1 MAVKACRT
9 VSVGRPALQDAHCR
23 RASKAPTLC
32 SKATYLVSSSPQIL
46 GVKRARIAMSS
57 DSVLSSARPQGS
69 TAISGPPSARHSDRI
84 ALLLIAILATAVV
97 MPMLFLGNA
106 SGHDISFHLASWLD
120 VAGQWREGVL
130 FPRWAQW
137 ANWGFGEPRF
147 IFYPPASWMFG
158 AALGSVLP
166 WRMVPGTYIWLVLL
180 LSGFAMWRL
189 ARESLPDSQAIA
201 AALIFV
207 VNPYQLVVV
216 YYRSDYAELLASS
229 LFPFMVLGV
238 LRVVRCESRHHD
250 SRKSWTGVPLL
261 SLAFAAIWLSNAPAA
276 VIATYSVVLLLVGG
290 CLERK
295 NFRPLIPGA
304 AAMAIGFGLAAFYIL
319 PAAYEQ
325 RWVQISQVTAGNLHL
340 DQNFLFTH
348 SSDPEFALFNWKV
361 STTAVATML
370 LAGVAAVFGARRRR
384 EYPTLWWMMV
394 ALATASASMM
404 FPVSLWFWR
413 HLPKL
418 QFLQFPWRWLVPLGI
433 PYAFFLAS
441 LVTQARWRWI
451 WYSALALIIAATA
464 TAIVRD
470 AWWDSED
477 IPFLEVAIRTGHG
490 YEGTD
495 EYAPLGSD
503 IYGLPGAILNPESV
517 KVFQK
522 TPPTPL
528 LQQLTSDSGRAASFA
543 PLQISIDTWLSEDKS
558 FRVEAPKPLTV
569 ALRLLNYPAWEVR
582 VDDATVNP
590 GSEPGTGRML
600 MQVPT
605 GPHRVAVVL
614 RRTWDRTAGGV
625 ISGFSAIMF
634 FVCVAFA
641 GRRLRRQQT

>member
-1 MAVKACRT
+1 
-9 VSVGRPALQDAHCR
+9 
-23 RASKAPTLC
+23 
-32 SKATYLVSSSPQIL
+32 
-46 GVKRARIAMSS
+46 MSS
-57 DSVLSSARPQGS
+57 DSVLSGARPQEFN
-69 TAISGPPSARHSDRI
+69 AISGPLSARHSDRI

-97 MPMLFLGNA
+97 TPMLFLGNA

-120 VAGQWREGVL
+120 VAGQWREGVA

-147 IFYPPASWMFG
+147 IFYPPASWLFG

-229 LFPFMVLGV
+229 LFPFMVLGA
-238 LRVVRCESRHHD
+238 LRVVRTEPKPSDTRQG
-250 SRKSWTGVPLL
+250 WTGVPLL
-261 SLAFAAIWLSNAPAA
+261 ALAFAAIWLSNAPAA
-276 VIATYSVVLLLVGG
+276 VIATYSVVLLLVVG

-304 AAMAIGFGLAAFYIL
+304 AAMALGVGLAAFYIL

-361 STTAVATML
+361 STIAVATML

-384 EYPTLWWMMV
+384 EYPALWWMMV
-394 ALATASASMM
+394 ALAAASATMM
-404 FPVSLWFWR
+404 FPVSLWFWH

-441 LVTQARWRWI
+441 AIAQARWRWI
-451 WYSALALIIAATA
+451 WYSAVALIIAATA

-477 IPFLEVAIRTGHG
+477 IPFLEAAIRSGHG

-495 EYAPLGSD
+495 EYAPLDCD
-503 IYGLPGAILNPESV
+503 IYDLPGAILNPESLE
-517 KVFQK
+517 VFEK

-528 LQQLTSDSGRAASFA
+528 LQQVASDSGRVATLPA
-543 PLQISIDTWLSEDKS
+543 PQISIDKWRSEHKS
-558 FRVEAPKPLTV
+558 FRVETSQPATL

-590 GSEPGTGRML
+590 GSEPGMARML
-600 MQVPT
+600 VQVPT
-605 GPHRVAVVL
+605 GPHRVAVNL
-614 RRTWDRTAGGV
+614 HRTWDRTAGEV

-634 FVCVAFA
+634 FACVAVA
-641 GRRLRRQQT
+641 GRRRRQQT

>member
-1 MAVKACRT
+1 
-9 VSVGRPALQDAHCR
+9 
-23 RASKAPTLC
+23 
-32 SKATYLVSSSPQIL
+32 
-46 GVKRARIAMSS
+46 MSF
-57 DSVLSSARPQGS
+57 DSVLRSARTHGYA
-69 TAISGPPSARHSDRI
+69 AISGPLSTRHSDRV

-97 MPMLFLGNA
+97 TPMLFLGNA
-106 SGHDISFHLASWLD
+106 SGHDISFHLGSWLD
-120 VAGQWREGVL
+120 VAGQWREGVA

-166 WRMVPGTYIWLVLL
+166 WRMVPGAYIWLVLL

-189 ARESLPDSQAIA
+189 ARESLPDSEAIA

-229 LFPFMVLGV
+229 LFPFMVLGA
-238 LRVVRCESRHHD
+238 LRVVRSNPAPGD

-261 SLAFAAIWLSNAPAA
+261 ALAFAAIWLSNAPAA
-276 VIATYSVVLLLVGG
+276 VIATYSVVLLLTIG

-295 NFRPLIPGA
+295 NFWPLIPGA

-361 STTAVATML
+361 STVAVGTML
-370 LAGVAAVFGARRRR
+370 LAGVAAVLGARRRR

-394 ALATASASMM
+394 ALAGASAFMM
-404 FPVSLWFWR
+404 FPVSLWFWH

-433 PYAFFLAS
+433 PYAFFLTS
-441 LVTQARWRWI
+441 IVTRARWRLI
-451 WYSALALIIAATA
+451 WYAVLALVIAATA

-477 IPFLEVAIRTGHG
+477 IPFLEAAIRTGHG

-495 EYAPLGSD
+495 EYAPLGCD
-503 IYGLPGAILNPESV
+503 IYALPGAILNPESP

-528 LQQLTSDSGRAASFA
+528 LQQTTSDSGKASNS
-543 PLQISIDTWLSEDKS
+543 PLPQISIDEWLSEHKS
-558 FRVEAPKPLTV
+558 FRVESPTPLTL

-582 VDDATVNP
+582 VDGASANP
-590 GSEPGTGRML
+590 GSEPEIARML
-600 MQVPT
+600 VQVPS
-605 GPHRVAVVL
+605 GPHRVAVKL

-625 ISGFSAIMF
+625 ISSISMILLI
-634 FVCVAFA
+634 VCAAFG
-641 GRRLRRQQT
+641 GRQRSPSQT

>member
-1 MAVKACRT
+1 
-9 VSVGRPALQDAHCR
+9 
-23 RASKAPTLC
+23 
-32 SKATYLVSSSPQIL
+32 
-46 GVKRARIAMSS
+46 MSS
-57 DSVLSSARPQGS
+57 DSVLSSARPQGF
-69 TAISGPPSARHSDRI
+69 TAISGPLSARHSDRI

-97 MPMLFLGNA
+97 TPMLFLGNA

-120 VAGQWREGVL
+120 VAGQWREGEA

-147 IFYPPASWMFG
+147 IFYPPASWLFG

-229 LFPFMVLGV
+229 LFPFMVLGA
-238 LRVVRCESRHHD
+238 LRVVRTEPKPSDTRQG
-250 SRKSWTGVPLL
+250 WTGVPLL
-261 SLAFAAIWLSNAPAA
+261 ALAFAAIWLSNAPAA
-276 VIATYSVVLLLVGG
+276 VIATYSVVLLLVVG

-295 NFRPLIPGA
+295 DFRPLIPGA
-304 AAMAIGFGLAAFYIL
+304 AALALGVGLAAFYIL

-361 STTAVATML
+361 STIAVATML

-384 EYPTLWWMMV
+384 EYPALWWMMV
-394 ALATASASMM
+394 ALAAASATMM
-404 FPVSLWFWR
+404 FPVSLWFWH

-441 LVTQARWRWI
+441 AIAQARWRWI
-451 WYSALALIIAATA
+451 WYSAVALIIAATA

-477 IPFLEVAIRTGHG
+477 IPFLEAAIRSGHG

-495 EYAPLGSD
+495 EYAPLACD
-503 IYGLPGAILNPESV
+503 IYDLPGAILNPESPE
-517 KVFQK
+517 VFEK
-522 TPPTPL
+522 APPTPL
-528 LQQLTSDSGRAASFA
+528 LQQVASDSGRVTTFPPA
-543 PLQISIDTWLSEDKS
+543 QISIDKWQSEHKG
-558 FRVEAPKPLTV
+558 FRLEAYEPLTL

-582 VDDATVNP
+582 VDDAIVNP
-590 GSEPGTGRML
+590 GSEPGIARML
-600 MQVPT
+600 VQVPS
-605 GPHRVAVVL
+605 GPHRVAVNL

-634 FVCVAFA
+634 FAYVAFA
-641 GRRLRRQQT
+641 GRSRGH

>member
-1 MAVKACRT
+1 
-9 VSVGRPALQDAHCR
+9 
-23 RASKAPTLC
+23 
-32 SKATYLVSSSPQIL
+32 
-46 GVKRARIAMSS
+46 MSS
-57 DSVLSSARPQGS
+57 DSVLSSARPQGF
-69 TAISGPPSARHSDRI
+69 TAISGPLSARHSNRI

-97 MPMLFLGNA
+97 TPMLFLGNA

-120 VAGQWREGVL
+120 VAGQWREGVA

-147 IFYPPASWMFG
+147 IFYPPASWLFG

-229 LFPFMVLGV
+229 LFPFMVLGA
-238 LRVVRCESRHHD
+238 LRVVRTEPKPSDTRQG
-250 SRKSWTGVPLL
+250 WTGVPLL
-261 SLAFAAIWLSNAPAA
+261 ALAFAAIWLSNAPAA
-276 VIATYSVVLLLVGG
+276 VIATYSVVLLLAVG

-304 AAMAIGFGLAAFYIL
+304 AAMALGVGLAAFYIL

-361 STTAVATML
+361 STIAVATML

-384 EYPTLWWMMV
+384 EYPALWWMMV
-394 ALATASASMM
+394 ALAAASATMM
-404 FPVSLWFWR
+404 FPVSLWFWH

-441 LVTQARWRWI
+441 AIAQARWRWI
-451 WYSALALIIAATA
+451 WYSAVALIIAATA

-477 IPFLEVAIRTGHG
+477 IPFLEAAIRSGHG

-495 EYAPLGSD
+495 EYAPLACD
-503 IYGLPGAILNPESV
+503 IYDLPGAILNSESPE
-517 KVFQK
+517 VFK
-522 TPPTPL
+522 KAPPTPL
-528 LQQLTSDSGRAASFA
+528 LQQVASDSGRVTTFPPA
-543 PLQISIDTWLSEDKS
+543 QISIDKWQSEHKG
-558 FRVEAPKPLTV
+558 FRLEASEPLTL

-582 VDDATVNP
+582 VDDAIVNP
-590 GSEPGTGRML
+590 GSEPGIARML
-600 MQVPT
+600 VQVPS
-605 GPHRVAVVL
+605 GPHRVAVNL

-634 FVCVAFA
+634 FAYVAFV
-641 GRRLRRQQT
+641 GRSRVH

>member
-1 MAVKACRT
+1 
-9 VSVGRPALQDAHCR
+9 
-23 RASKAPTLC
+23 
-32 SKATYLVSSSPQIL
+32 
-46 GVKRARIAMSS
+46 MSS
-57 DSVLSSARPQGS
+57 DSALSSARPQGL

-97 MPMLFLGNA
+97 TPMLFLGNA

-120 VAGQWREGVL
+120 VAGQWREGVA

-250 SRKSWTGVPLL
+250 SQQSWTGVPLL

-276 VIATYSVVLLLVGG
+276 VIATYSVVLLLVVG
-290 CLERK
+290 CLELK

-319 PAAYEQ
+319 PAAYQQ

-370 LAGVAAVFGARRRR
+370 LASVAAVFGVRRRR

-394 ALATASASMM
+394 ALATASAIMM

-441 LVTQARWRWI
+441 LINQARWRWI
-451 WYSALALIIAATA
+451 WFSALALIIAVTA

-477 IPFLEVAIRTGHG
+477 IPFLEAAIRTGHG

-503 IYGLPGAILNPESV
+503 IYDLPGAILNPESPE
-517 KVFQK
+517 VFQK
-522 TPPTPL
+522 TPPTPP
-528 LQQLTSDSGRAASFA
+528 LQQLTSDSGRAASFSSS
-543 PLQISIDTWLSEDKS
+543 QISIDKWLSEDKS
-558 FRVEAPKPLTV
+558 FRVEAPKPLTL

-590 GSEPGTGRML
+590 GSEPGIARML
-600 MQVPT
+600 VQVPT

-625 ISGFSAIMF
+625 ISGFSTILLVGCA
-634 FVCVAFA
+634 ALA
-641 GRRLRRQQT
+641 RRRRRPELA

>member
-1 MAVKACRT
+1 
-9 VSVGRPALQDAHCR
+9 
-23 RASKAPTLC
+23 
-32 SKATYLVSSSPQIL
+32 
-46 GVKRARIAMSS
+46 MSS
-57 DSVLSSARPQGS
+57 DSVLSSARPQGF
-69 TAISGPPSARHSDRI
+69 TAISGPLSARHSNRI

-97 MPMLFLGNA
+97 TPMLFLGNA

-120 VAGQWREGVL
+120 VAGQWREGVA

-147 IFYPPASWMFG
+147 IFYPPASWLFG

-229 LFPFMVLGV
+229 LFPFMVLGA
-238 LRVVRCESRHHD
+238 LRVVRTEPKPSDTRQG
-250 SRKSWTGVPLL
+250 WTGVPLL
-261 SLAFAAIWLSNAPAA
+261 ALAFAAIWLSNAPAA
-276 VIATYSVVLLLVGG
+276 VIATYSVVLLLVVG

-295 NFRPLIPGA
+295 DFRPLIPGA
-304 AAMAIGFGLAAFYIL
+304 AAMAIGVGLAAFYIL

-361 STTAVATML
+361 STIAVATML

-384 EYPTLWWMMV
+384 EYPALWWMMV
-394 ALATASASMM
+394 ALAAASATMM
-404 FPVSLWFWR
+404 FPVSLWFWH

-441 LVTQARWRWI
+441 AIAQARWRWI
-451 WYSALALIIAATA
+451 WYSAVALIIAATA

-477 IPFLEVAIRTGHG
+477 IPFLEAAIRSGHG

-495 EYAPLGSD
+495 EYAPLDCD
-503 IYGLPGAILNPESV
+503 IYDLPGAILNPESLE
-517 KVFQK
+517 VFEK

-528 LQQLTSDSGRAASFA
+528 LQQVASDSGRVATLPA
-543 PLQISIDTWLSEDKS
+543 PQISIDKWRSEHKS
-558 FRVEAPKPLTV
+558 FRVETSQPATL

-590 GSEPGTGRML
+590 GSEPGMARML
-600 MQVPT
+600 VQVPT
-605 GPHRVAVVL
+605 GPHRVAVNL
-614 RRTWDRTAGGV
+614 HRTWDRTAGEV

-634 FVCVAFA
+634 FACVAVA
-641 GRRLRRQQT
+641 GRRRRQQT

>member
-1 MAVKACRT
+1 
-9 VSVGRPALQDAHCR
+9 
-23 RASKAPTLC
+23 
-32 SKATYLVSSSPQIL
+32 
-46 GVKRARIAMSS
+46 MSS
-57 DSVLSSARPQGS
+57 DSVLSSARPQGF
-69 TAISGPPSARHSDRI
+69 TAISGPLSARHSNRI

-97 MPMLFLGNA
+97 TPMLFLGNA

-120 VAGQWREGVL
+120 VAGQWREGVA

-147 IFYPPASWMFG
+147 IFYPPASWLFG

-229 LFPFMVLGV
+229 LFPFMVLGA
-238 LRVVRCESRHHD
+238 LRVVRTEPKPSDTRQG
-250 SRKSWTGVPLL
+250 WTGVPLL
-261 SLAFAAIWLSNAPAA
+261 ALAFAAIWLSNAPAA
-276 VIATYSVVLLLVGG
+276 VIATYSVVLLLVVG

-295 NFRPLIPGA
+295 TFRPLIPGA
-304 AAMAIGFGLAAFYIL
+304 AAMALGVGLAAFYIL

-361 STTAVATML
+361 STIAVATML

-384 EYPTLWWMMV
+384 EYPALWWMMV
-394 ALATASASMM
+394 ALAAASATMM
-404 FPVSLWFWR
+404 FPVSLWFWH

-441 LVTQARWRWI
+441 AIAQARWRWI
-451 WYSALALIIAATA
+451 WYSAVALIIAATA

-477 IPFLEVAIRTGHG
+477 IPFLEAAIRSGHG

-495 EYAPLGSD
+495 EYAPLACD
-503 IYGLPGAILNPESV
+503 IYDLPGAILNPESSE
-517 KVFQK
+517 VFEK
-522 TPPTPL
+522 APPTPL
-528 LQQLTSDSGRAASFA
+528 LQQVASDSGRVTTFPPA
-543 PLQISIDTWLSEDKS
+543 QISIDKWLPEQKS
-558 FRVEAPKPLTV
+558 FLVETSGSVTL
-569 ALRLLNYPAWEVR
+569 ALRLLSYPAWEVR

-590 GSEPGTGRML
+590 GSEPGIARML
-600 MQVPT
+600 VQVPS
-605 GPHRVAVVL
+605 GPHRVAVNL
-614 RRTWDRTAGGV
+614 RRTWDRTAGDV

-634 FVCVAFA
+634 FACVAVA
-641 GRRLRRQQT
+641 GRRRRRQQT

>member
-1 MAVKACRT
+1 
-9 VSVGRPALQDAHCR
+9 
-23 RASKAPTLC
+23 
-32 SKATYLVSSSPQIL
+32 
-46 GVKRARIAMSS
+46 MSS
-57 DSVLSSARPQGS
+57 DSVLSSARPQGF
-69 TAISGPPSARHSDRI
+69 TAISGPLSARHSNRI

-97 MPMLFLGNA
+97 TPMLFLGNA

-120 VAGQWREGVL
+120 VAGQWREGVA

-147 IFYPPASWMFG
+147 IFYPPASWLFG

-229 LFPFMVLGV
+229 LFPFMVLGA
-238 LRVVRCESRHHD
+238 LRVVRTEPKPSDTRQG
-250 SRKSWTGVPLL
+250 WTGVPLL
-261 SLAFAAIWLSNAPAA
+261 ALAFAAIWLSNAPAA
-276 VIATYSVVLLLVGG
+276 VIATYSVVLLLVVG

-295 NFRPLIPGA
+295 TFRPLIPGA
-304 AAMAIGFGLAAFYIL
+304 AAMALGVGLAAFYIL

-361 STTAVATML
+361 STIAVATML

-384 EYPTLWWMMV
+384 EYPALWWMMV
-394 ALATASASMM
+394 ALAAASATMM
-404 FPVSLWFWR
+404 FPVSLWFWH

-441 LVTQARWRWI
+441 AIAQARWRWI
-451 WYSALALIIAATA
+451 WYSAVALIIAATA

-477 IPFLEVAIRTGHG
+477 IPFLEAAIRSGHG

-495 EYAPLGSD
+495 EYAPLACD
-503 IYGLPGAILNPESV
+503 IYDLPGAILNPESPE
-517 KVFQK
+517 VFEK
-522 TPPTPL
+522 APPTPL
-528 LQQLTSDSGRAASFA
+528 LQQVASDSGRVTTFPPA
-543 PLQISIDTWLSEDKS
+543 QISIDKWQSEHKG
-558 FRVEAPKPLTV
+558 FRLEASEPLTL

-590 GSEPGTGRML
+590 GSEPGIARML
-600 MQVPT
+600 VQVPS
-605 GPHRVAVVL
+605 GPHRVAVNL

-634 FVCVAFA
+634 FAYVAFA
-641 GRRLRRQQT
+641 GRSRGH

>member
-1 MAVKACRT
+1 
-9 VSVGRPALQDAHCR
+9 
-23 RASKAPTLC
+23 
-32 SKATYLVSSSPQIL
+32 
-46 GVKRARIAMSS
+46 MSS
-57 DSVLSSARPQGS
+57 DSVLSRARPQGF
-69 TAISGPPSARHSDRI
+69 TAISGPLSARHSDRI

-97 MPMLFLGNA
+97 TPMVFLGNA

-120 VAGQWREGVL
+120 VAGQWREGEA

-147 IFYPPASWMFG
+147 IFYPPASWLFG

-229 LFPFMVLGV
+229 LFPFMVLGA
-238 LRVVRCESRHHD
+238 LRVVRTEPKPSDTRQG
-250 SRKSWTGVPLL
+250 WTGVPLL
-261 SLAFAAIWLSNAPAA
+261 ALAFAAIWLSNAPAA
-276 VIATYSVVLLLVGG
+276 VIATYSVVLLLVVG

-295 NFRPLIPGA
+295 DFRPLIPGA
-304 AAMAIGFGLAAFYIL
+304 AAMAIGVGLAAFYIL

-361 STTAVATML
+361 STIAVATML

-384 EYPTLWWMMV
+384 EYPALWWMMV
-394 ALATASASMM
+394 ALAAASATMM
-404 FPVSLWFWR
+404 FPVSLWFWH

-441 LVTQARWRWI
+441 AITRARWRWI
-451 WYSALALIIAATA
+451 WYSAVALIIAATA

-477 IPFLEVAIRTGHG
+477 IPFLEAAIRSGHG

-495 EYAPLGSD
+495 EYAPLACD
-503 IYGLPGAILNPESV
+503 IYDLPGAILNPESPE
-517 KVFQK
+517 VFEK
-522 TPPTPL
+522 APPTPL
-528 LQQLTSDSGRAASFA
+528 LQQVASDSGRVTTFPPA
-543 PLQISIDTWLSEDKS
+543 QISIDKWQSEHKG
-558 FRVEAPKPLTV
+558 FRLEASEPLTL

-590 GSEPGTGRML
+590 GSEPGMGRML
-600 MQVPT
+600 VQVPT
-605 GPHRVAVVL
+605 GPHRVAVNL
-614 RRTWDRTAGGV
+614 HRTWDRTAGDV

-634 FVCVAFA
+634 FACVAVA
-641 GRRLRRQQT
+641 GRRRRRQQT

>member
-1 MAVKACRT
+1 M
-9 VSVGRPALQDAHCR
+9 P
-23 RASKAPTLC
+23 
-32 SKATYLVSSSPQIL
+32 
-46 GVKRARIAMSS
+46 S
-57 DSVLSSARPQGS
+57 DSALSAASPEGFAP
-69 TAISGPPSARHSDRI
+69 ISGSISARHSDRV
-84 ALLLIAILATAVV
+84 ALLLIAVLATAVV
-97 MPMLFLGNA
+97 TPMLFLGNA
-106 SGHDISFHLASWLD
+106 SGHDISFHFASWLD
-120 VAGQWREGVL
+120 VAGQWREGVA

-147 IFYPPASWMFG
+147 IFYPPGSWMFG

-166 WRMVPGTYIWLVLL
+166 WRTVPGAYIWLVLL

-229 LFPFMVLGV
+229 LFPFMVLGA
-238 LRVVRCESRHHD
+238 LRVVRPEPKPSD
-250 SRKSWTGVPLL
+250 SRQSWTGVPLL
-261 SLAFAAIWLSNAPAA
+261 ALAFAAIWLSNAPAA
-276 VIATYSVVLLLVGG
+276 VIATYSLVLLLIVG
-290 CLERK
+290 CLQRK
-295 NFRPLIPGA
+295 DFRQLIPGA

-325 RWVQISQVTAGNLHL
+325 RWVQISQVTSGNLHL

-361 STTAVATML
+361 STVAVGTML
-370 LAGVAAVFGARRRR
+370 LAGVAAAFGARRRR
-384 EYPTLWWMMV
+384 EYPALWWMMV
-394 ALATASASMM
+394 ALATASAIMM

-441 LVTQARWRWI
+441 LITQARWRWL
-451 WYSALALIIAATA
+451 WYSAVALIIVATA

-477 IPFLEVAIRTGHG
+477 IPFLEAAIRTGHG

-495 EYAPLGSD
+495 EYAPLGCD
-503 IYGLPGAILNPESV
+503 IYDLPGAILNPESAE
-517 KVFQK
+517 VFQK

-528 LQQLTSDSGRAASFA
+528 LQQLTSDSGRVAIFPPA
-543 PLQISIDTWLSEDKS
+543 QISLDKWLSEDKS
-558 FRVEAPKPLTV
+558 FRVEASKPLTL

-582 VDDATVNP
+582 VDDAAANP
-590 GSEPGTGRML
+590 GSEPGIARML
-600 MQVPT
+600 VQVPT
-605 GPHRVAVVL
+605 GPHRVAVNL

-634 FVCVAFA
+634 FAYVAFVA
-641 GRRLRRQQT
+641 GPRRRHRPT

>member
-1 MAVKACRT
+1 V
-9 VSVGRPALQDAHCR
+9 
-23 RASKAPTLC
+23 PTLC
-32 SKATYLVSSSPQIL
+32 SKAAYLVSSSPQIL
-46 GVKRARIAMSS
+46 GVKRVRIAMSS
-57 DSVLSSARPQGS
+57 DSVLSSARPQGF
-69 TAISGPPSARHSDRI
+69 TAISGPLSARHSNRI

-97 MPMLFLGNA
+97 TPMLFLGNA

-120 VAGQWREGVL
+120 VAGQWREGVA

-147 IFYPPASWMFG
+147 IFYPPASWLFG

-229 LFPFMVLGV
+229 LFPFMVLGA
-238 LRVVRCESRHHD
+238 LRVVRTEPKPSDTRQG
-250 SRKSWTGVPLL
+250 WTGVPLL
-261 SLAFAAIWLSNAPAA
+261 ALAFAAIWLSNAPAA
-276 VIATYSVVLLLVGG
+276 VIATYSVVLLLVVG

-295 NFRPLIPGA
+295 DFRPLIPGA
-304 AAMAIGFGLAAFYIL
+304 AAMAIGVGLAAFYIL

-361 STTAVATML
+361 STIAVGTML

-384 EYPTLWWMMV
+384 EYPALWWTMV
-394 ALATASASMM
+394 ALAAASATMM
-404 FPVSLWFWR
+404 FPVSLWFWH

-441 LVTQARWRWI
+441 AITQARWRWI
-451 WYSALALIIAATA
+451 RYSAVALIIAVTA

-477 IPFLEVAIRTGHG
+477 IPSLEAAIRSGHG

-495 EYAPLGSD
+495 EYAPLDCD
-503 IYGLPGAILNPESV
+503 IYDLPGAILNPESPE
-517 KVFQK
+517 VFEK

-528 LQQLTSDSGRAASFA
+528 LQQVASDSGRVATLPA
-543 PLQISIDTWLSEDKS
+543 PQISIDKWRSEHKS
-558 FRVEAPKPLTV
+558 FRVETSQPATL

-590 GSEPGTGRML
+590 GSEPGMARML
-600 MQVPT
+600 VQVPT
-605 GPHRVAVVL
+605 GPHRVAVNFH
-614 RRTWDRTAGGV
+614 RTWDRTAGEV

-634 FVCVAFA
+634 FACVAVA
-641 GRRLRRQQT
+641 GRRRRQQT

>member
-1 MAVKACRT
+1 
-9 VSVGRPALQDAHCR
+9 
-23 RASKAPTLC
+23 
-32 SKATYLVSSSPQIL
+32 
-46 GVKRARIAMSS
+46 MSS
-57 DSVLSSARPQGS
+57 DSVLSSARPQGF
-69 TAISGPPSARHSDRI
+69 TAISGPLSARHSNRI

-97 MPMLFLGNA
+97 TPMLFLGNA

-120 VAGQWREGVL
+120 VAGQWREGVA

-147 IFYPPASWMFG
+147 IFYPPASWLFG

-180 LSGFAMWRL
+180 LSGFAVWRL

-229 LFPFMVLGV
+229 LFPFMVLGA
-238 LRVVRCESRHHD
+238 LRVVRTEPKPSDTRQG
-250 SRKSWTGVPLL
+250 WTGVPLL
-261 SLAFAAIWLSNAPAA
+261 ALAFAAIWLSNAPAA
-276 VIATYSVVLLLVGG
+276 VIATYSVVLLLVVG

-295 NFRPLIPGA
+295 DFRPLIPGA
-304 AAMAIGFGLAAFYIL
+304 AAMALGVGLAAFYIL

-361 STTAVATML
+361 STIAVATML

-384 EYPTLWWMMV
+384 EYPALWWTMV
-394 ALATASASMM
+394 ALAAASATMM
-404 FPVSLWFWR
+404 FPVSLWFWH

-441 LVTQARWRWI
+441 AIAQARWRWI
-451 WYSALALIIAATA
+451 WYSAVALIIAATA

-477 IPFLEVAIRTGHG
+477 IPFLEGAIRSGHG

-495 EYAPLGSD
+495 EYAPLDCD
-503 IYGLPGAILNPESV
+503 IYDLPGAILNPESLE
-517 KVFQK
+517 VFEK

-528 LQQLTSDSGRAASFA
+528 LQQVASDSGRVATLPA
-543 PLQISIDTWLSEDKS
+543 PQISIDKWRSEHKS
-558 FRVEAPKPLTV
+558 FRVETSQPATL

-590 GSEPGTGRML
+590 GSEPGIARML
-600 MQVPT
+600 VQVPS
-605 GPHRVAVVL
+605 GPHRVAVNL

-634 FVCVAFA
+634 FACVAVA
-641 GRRLRRQQT
+641 GRRRRRQQT